1 MRTPLRHALRE
12 DNEEAAGCSAGAT
25 SRWPRPSWSRWR
37 GSPAS
42 RRPVAHQDPPG
53 AASPPELRTELTAA
67 LSGRDADALAGLFDV
82 PGSGGDDLAKDYV
95 SVLKDG
101 NAHDISVRLAP
112 DERSPTAAVV
122 QGKTG
127 AGEQFSYRLAVTS
140 AKGRWT
146 VAFTP
151 PIP

>member
-1 MRTPLRHALRE
+1 ML
-12 DNEEAAGCSAGAT
+12 
-25 SRWPRPSWSRWR
+25 
-37 GSPAS
+37 S
-42 RRPVAHQDPPG
+42 RRNVTVAVAIVVAVAWIASITATVAHQDPPG

-82 PGSGGDDLAKDYV
+82 PGSGGGDLAKDYV

-101 NAHDISVRLAP
+101 NARDISVQLAP
-112 DERSPTAAVV
+112 DERAPTTVV
-122 QGKTG
+122 VRGKTG

-146 VAFTP
+146 IAFTP

>member
-1 MRTPLRHALRE
+1 ML
-12 DNEEAAGCSAGAT
+12 
-25 SRWPRPSWSRWR
+25 
-37 GSPAS
+37 S
-42 RRPVAHQDPPG
+42 RRNAAVAVAVVVGVGWVASITVTVAHQEPPG
-53 AASPPELRTELTAA
+53 AASPPELRTELAAA

-101 NAHDISVRLAP
+101 DAHDISVQLSP
-112 DERSPTAAVV
+112 DEHSPTAAVV
-122 QGKTG
+122 RGKTG